1 MILSGS
7 IWLVVSTHLNNISQI
22 QIGHLPQFWVK
33 LKTWNPHLVF
43 LNEKMEVERRSNGP
57 TSQPPNKIQAWN
69 HVAFSAMLATCGSK
83 TSVWMCGSNCT
94 ANRKCF
100 KALWL
105 RCGRRLP
112 LPSVASGAAR
122 PVNKLKKVGQGRPM
136 QEGSL
141 ASSETKAYHSP
152 SNSCKKLVTMRLLRL
167 TVHVYV
173 YDTFSRAG
181 WRTTVWAFF
190 GWWGRRAIS
199 NKTTF
204 TILHLLKP

>member
-1 MILSGS
+1 MEPRGIFSNGGNM
-7 IWLVVSTHLNNISQI
+7 WVQGQVSECAGPTAL
-22 QIGHLPQFWVK
+22 QIGSV
-33 LKTWNPHLVF
+33 
-43 LNEKMEVERRSNGP
+43 
-57 TSQPPNKIQAWN
+57 
-69 HVAFSAMLATCGSK
+69 SK
-83 TSVWMCGSNCT
+83 
-94 ANRKCF
+94 RF
-100 KALWL
+100 WL

-122 PVNKLKKVGQGRPM
+122 PVNKLKKVGQGWPM

-190 GWWGRRAIS
+190 GGWGRAIS